1 MKQRFTINL
10 AVLMEEM
17 VNSILHSGEIDT
29 DNDGVWCTLNDELLL
44 VSWAD
49 LMDIRDSPEVNKS
62 LRDEIQEFMEERG
75 KA

>member
-17 VNSILHSGEIDT
+17 VNILLHSDEVDAD
-29 DNDGVWCTLNDELLL
+29 DNGVWGTLNGEFIQL
-44 VSWAD
+44 SWVD
-49 LMDIRDSPEVNKS
+49 LMDIRDSPDINSSTKS
-62 LRDEIQEFMEERG
+62 DIQQLMEERG

>member
-17 VNSILHSGEIDT
+17 VQILLHSDEIDVD
-29 DNDGVWCTLNDELLL
+29 DNGVWGTLNGEYIEIT
-44 VSWAD
+44 WGD
-49 LMDIRDSPEVNKS
+49 LADIRDSPDINSSTKS
-62 LRDEIQEFMEERG
+62 DIQQLMEERG

>member
-17 VNSILHSGEIDT
+17 VQILLHSDEIDAD
-29 DNDGVWCTLNDELLL
+29 DNGVWGTLNGEYIEIT
-44 VSWAD
+44 WGD
-49 LMDIRDSPEVNKS
+49 LADIRDSPDINSSTKA
-62 LRDEIQEFMEERG
+62 DIQQLMEERG